1 MSRIQNVAGTA
12 FVAAECRA
20 EENLEDHPLYRDP
33 IVNLFLD
40 EESKGAADRIFV
52 SFPQWKASV
61 RVRTRYVDD
70 WLDRQLQ
77 IGFRQVV
84 ILGAGLDT
92 RAQRKASSGVTYF
105 EIDNGATLAFKSARL
120 QENGVDP
127 GAVYIS
133 GDYIADDLPTLLRRN
148 GFDFSQPSH
157 FIWEGNTAYL
167 DASAVSLVLDC
178 IAQNVLRFSISFDY
192 VAQELIANET
202 GDPETAAVV
211 ARFAA
216 MGAPWTYGVSDI
228 GSLAGK
234 IGAQVSDRFSIA
246 ELYRRYWPGKTPDS
260 RIFDYYRICTLEG
273 GRGDRSRMPSAEF
286 GLNPSNDESS
296 LVS

>member
-1 MSRIQNVAGTA
+1 MSLIQNVAGTA

-20 EENLEDHPLYRDP
+20 DENREDNPLYLDP
-33 IVNLFLD
+33 VVSLFLD
-40 EESKGAADRIFV
+40 EESKRVADRIFV
-52 SFPQWKASV
+52 SFPQWRSSV

-77 IGFRQVV
+77 RGFRQVA

-92 RAQRKASSGVTYF
+92 RAQRKASPGVAYF

-120 QENGVDP
+120 RENGLDP
-127 GAVYIS
+127 GVVYIS
-133 GDYIADDLPTLLRRN
+133 GDYVADDLTTLLRRN
-148 GFDFSQPSH
+148 GFDFSLPTH

-167 DASAVSLVLDC
+167 DATAVALVLDG
-178 IAQNVLRFSISFDY
+178 IAQNLRRFSISFDY
-192 VAQELIANET
+192 VGQELIANET

-216 MGAPWTYGVSDI
+216 MGAPWTFGVSDI
-228 GSLAGK
+228 ESLADT
-234 IGAQVSDRFSIA
+234 IGAQVADRFSIA

-260 RIFDYYRICTLEG
+260 RIFDYYWICTLEG
-273 GRGDRSRMPSAEF
+273 GQGDNS
-286 GLNPSNDESS
+286 
-296 LVS
+296 